1 MFYLNGTL
9 LRLAM
14 VAVAGLWMYHAIH
27 YHSAWQIAANLLS
40 GGAAAYGA
48 WRASRS
54 TGRRRHRVT
63 AASRRLRAFAAHLAH
78 HAAQPSVRRVPVQ
91 PRVPHLRDGDVLGRD
106 RQ

>member
-1 MFYLNGTL
+1 VLVSAITWDGTGSLLTCIASLLSTYAMFYLNGTL

-54 TGRRRHRVT
+54 T
-63 AASRRLRAFAAHLAH
+63 
-78 HAAQPSVRRVPVQ
+78 
-91 PRVPHLRDGDVLGRD
+91 
-106 RQ
+106 